1 MPKSSRKMKNKIK
14 KLREK
19 KGITQ
24 KELSLILNVSRQ
36 TIISLEKQ
44 EYSPSLHLALRMAKF
59 FNTPVENLFS

>member
-1 MPKSSRKMKNKIK
+1 MPKSSKKMKNKIR
-14 KLREK
+14 KLREEK
-19 KGITQ
+19 NITQ